1 RLGEFKELSR
11 HLDAHCMQPE
21 ILRAGMTA
29 SGAEK
34 ARERPLR
41 AGLQRLA
48 IDVPLARHGLLL
60 WPFLHPRDCA
70 RWRRGLEGSAGLASY
85 HAVLLLGQRL
95 WRVAEKHCRNL
106 V

>member
-70 RWRRGLEGSAGLASY
+70 RWRRRLEGAAGVAGSRAGLAFG
-85 HAVLLLGQRL
+85 ARLG
-95 WRVAEKHCRNL
+95 VGG
-106 V
+106 